1 MHNNRVG
8 PAPATPSRH
17 RRRCLHI
24 INPGMRWETSMLHHT
39 YRRKGHCRLVAVM
52 GTTPNNN
59 INTIPVAIKTGVP
72 QHRPMGRVPG
82 TIRNDPV
89 AAL

>member
-1 MHNNRVG
+1 
-8 PAPATPSRH
+8 
-17 RRRCLHI
+17 
-24 INPGMRWETSMLHHT
+24 MRWETSMLHHT
-39 YRRKGHCRLVAVM
+39 YRRKGHCQVVAVM

-59 INTIPVAIKTGVP
+59 NNNISTFPVAIKTEVP
-72 QHRPMGRVPG
+72 QRNPMGRVPG